1 MTVHEH
7 FLASAT
13 VKGQSGAIEQ
23 KQAETCHKG
32 GAEMNPYDSHVWYT
46 ETLNPSVIFALCT
59 KYLGKGFAH
68 VT

>member
-32 GAEMNPYDSHVWYT
+32 GAEMNPYDSHV
-46 ETLNPSVIFALCT
+46 
-59 KYLGKGFAH
+59 
-68 VT
+68 